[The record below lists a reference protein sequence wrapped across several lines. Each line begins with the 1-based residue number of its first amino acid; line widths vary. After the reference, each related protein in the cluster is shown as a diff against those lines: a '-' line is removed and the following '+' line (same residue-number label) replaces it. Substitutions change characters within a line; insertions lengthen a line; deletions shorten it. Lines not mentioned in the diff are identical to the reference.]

1 MGADEPRYA
10 QVAREMLERHNWVTP
25 FLYGHPWLEKPV
37 LYYWQAMLCYKV
49 FGVSDWVARLPSALD
64 ATALVMAIYLFFRQ
78 FRRGFQLDAALITA
92 SSAGITGLSR
102 SASTDMPLAATFTIA
117 LVAWLAWYE
126 GGRRRWLL
134 VFYFFL
140 GLATLAKGPVAVTL
154 AGIIILLFAIA
165 WRNLRLV
172 AQTLWWPGVLLFLA
186 AALPWYI
193 AVQRQN
199 PTFFHSF
206 ILEQNFARFSS
217 NLYHH
222 VQPWWYFVPV
232 LLLAVVPWT
241 FLVIAAFT
249 GAVRRWKREP
259 DGEDSTIPADSFF
272 LIWITVVL
280 VFFSASHSKLPAYIL
295 PAVPA
300 CTMLLADYLQRVI
313 VAGKRPHT
321 AWLVLHAAIAAG
333 VMGPALLVAYI
344 ALGRPATGQALAIA
358 IVVSGVMFVA
368 LLITLARR
376 GVRVLRFV
384 TLVPIIL
391 GVGFILQRGA
401 TYVDRT
407 QSARPVAQDLA
418 AMETTPLPIAVFNA
432 TRETE
437 YGLAFYRNQ
446 IVSNYNRGEI
456 PAGQHLLVA
465 REGSD
470 EQLKTL
476 LPERRISHLG
486 GLATE
491 HLEYLW
497 VSAPGMQMKH

>member
-1 MGADEPRYA
+1 
-10 QVAREMLERHNWVTP
+10 
-25 FLYGHPWLEKPV
+25 
-37 LYYWQAMLCYKV
+37 
-49 FGVSDWVARLPSALD
+49 
-64 ATALVMAIYLFFRQ
+64 
-78 FRRGFQLDAALITA
+78 
-92 SSAGITGLSR
+92 
-102 SASTDMPLAATFTIA
+102 
-117 LVAWLAWYE
+117 
-126 GGRRRWLL
+126 
-134 VFYFFL
+134 
-140 GLATLAKGPVAVTL
+140 
-154 AGIIILLFAIA
+154 
-165 WRNLRLV
+165 
-172 AQTLWWPGVLLFLA
+172 
-186 AALPWYI
+186 
-193 AVQRQN
+193 
-199 PTFFHSF
+199 
-206 ILEQNFARFSS
+206 
-217 NLYHH
+217 
-222 VQPWWYFVPV
+222 
-232 LLLAVVPWT
+232 
-241 FLVIAAFT
+241 
-249 GAVRRWKREP
+249 
-259 DGEDSTIPADSFF
+259 
-272 LIWITVVL
+272 
-280 VFFSASHSKLPAYIL
+280 
-295 PAVPA
+295 
-300 CTMLLADYLQRVI
+300 VI